1 MRTHSYLITRG
12 LDVAMPGLVQQLKE
26 VSHNLGFSILS
37 LHFPQQIG
45 QISRYHYQIQR
56 QEGGWQLG

>member
-45 QISRYHYQIQR
+45 QID
-56 QEGGWQLG
+56 L